1 MEIEQIVQW
10 IIAVAPSALAVLF
23 TFISVFKL
31 IRDFKQLK
39 FDVKD
44 ANAMKDLRAQIRE
57 VVEENRKLKKTL
69 RETLSKMDHIYR
81 PPEED
86 ENVGENT
93 KV

>member
-1 MEIEQIVQW
+1 MEIEQVVQW
-10 IIAVAPSALAVLF
+10 IIAVAPSALAIILTFASVL
-23 TFISVFKL
+23 KL
-31 IRDFKQLK
+31 IKDFKQLK
-39 FDVKD
+39 FDVRD

-57 VVEENRKLKKTL
+57 VVEENRKLKKIL

-86 ENVGENT
+86 EYVGENT

>member
-1 MEIEQIVQW
+1 MEIEQVVQW
-10 IIAVAPSALAVLF
+10 IIAVAPSALAIIL
-23 TFISVFKL
+23 TFASVIKL
-31 IRDFKQLK
+31 IKDFKQLK
-39 FDVKD
+39 FDVRD

-86 ENVGENT
+86 EYVGENT